1 MDNAASFFFSSGFS
15 NKFWKREG
23 FPVRLNTMM
32 HVHDKQSYFIVN
44 SGTSRFK
51 KRCWTELVFSVFR
64 RVGARV
70 RRACEARVRHAWEAR
85 VRCARGEYTKGKS
98 GASEG
103 VAIPPMLPHSR
114 IRLSR
119 SLRAFRK
126 LSSRLPPLAWNTK
139 KTDVSS
145 AVSNKE
151 MNRTRKPSSLNL
163 PLAQQ

>member
-1 MDNAASFFFSSGFS
+1 
-15 NKFWKREG
+15 
-23 FPVRLNTMM
+23 MM
-32 HVHDKQSYFIVN
+32 HVHDKQSYFTLN
-44 SGTSRFK
+44 SGISRFK
-51 KRCWTELVFSVFR
+51 IRCWTEVVFSVFR

-70 RRACEARVRHAWEAR
+70 RRAWEAR
-85 VRCARGEYTKGKS
+85 VRGARGEYTKGKS

-103 VAIPPMLPHSR
+103 VAIPPMLPHSC

-151 MNRTRKPSSLNL
+151 MSRTRKLSSLNL